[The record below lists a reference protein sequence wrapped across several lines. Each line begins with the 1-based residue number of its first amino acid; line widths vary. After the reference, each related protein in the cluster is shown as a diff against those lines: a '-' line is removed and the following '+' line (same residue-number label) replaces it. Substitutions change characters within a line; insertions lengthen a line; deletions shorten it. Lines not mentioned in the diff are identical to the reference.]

1 MDRTKE
7 PSSVVAMA
15 PLRTVET
22 LDQIAA
28 RIEDGGRKLKKP
40 DRRVLNALQT
50 FDLTELVG
58 SMMNIAPCINIKP
71 IPASGGRS
79 NM

>member
-1 MDRTKE
+1 
-7 PSSVVAMA
+7 MA

-28 RIEDGGRKLKKP
+28 RIEDGGRKLKQP

-58 SMMNIAPCINIKP
+58 SVTNALH
-71 IPASGGRS
+71 SGLERQTKHIVTIRRL
-79 NM
+79 

>member
-1 MDRTKE
+1 
-7 PSSVVAMA
+7 MA

-40 DRRVLNALQT
+40 DRKVLHVPQT

-58 SMMNIAPCINIKP
+58 SMMNALH
-71 IPASGGRS
+71 SGLERQTKHIV
-79 NM
+79 NHQTFVTAA